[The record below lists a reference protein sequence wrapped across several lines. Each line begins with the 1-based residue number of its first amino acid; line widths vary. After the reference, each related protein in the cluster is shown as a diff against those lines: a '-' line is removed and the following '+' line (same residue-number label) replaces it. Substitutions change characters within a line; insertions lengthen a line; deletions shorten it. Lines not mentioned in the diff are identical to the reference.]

1 MAGATGAVSGTPS
14 AFVPDE
20 QSVEQLINF
29 GFTRAQCVK
38 ALKCTSGNM
47 ERAADWL
54 FSHPDDTG
62 KIIALGETRF
72 GILAIIM
79 NVIVNSRN
87 CFIPKIVN
95 DR

>member
-1 MAGATGAVSGTPS
+1 MAGAAGSVSGASS

-38 ALKCTSGNM
+38 ALKSTSGNM

-54 FSHPDDTG
+54 FNHPNVNCNYSFFQMQ
-62 KIIALGETRF
+62 L
-72 GILAIIM
+72 ILISNTILLCKLYYH
-79 NVIVNSRN
+79 N
-87 CFIPKIVN
+87 
-95 DR
+95 